1 MLEIEKNDVDLIIED
16 EEIIFNPYNP
26 LNNEITVN
34 DVQTILKNYG
44 VNYNI
49 DNIILYQRAFVHRS
63 YTKHPILENYKKTE
77 QWIESVVRIYLHDKS
92 ILQKKTTLVWLQK
105 NRGIVW
111 KNAEAIFSF
120 EGIIHNKLS
129 TNHKKEEQQLLS
141 AWNLF
146 YEHLDKELQS
156 E

>member
-1 MLEIEKNDVDLIIED
+1 MIIKKHV
-16 EEIIFNPYNP
+16 IPPYVHT
-26 LNNEITVN
+26 LTMFFSAA
-34 DVQTILKNYG
+34 
-44 VNYNI
+44 
-49 DNIILYQRAFVHRS
+49 LY
-63 YTKHPILENYKKTE
+63 KHAVLFSKINYKKTE